1 MDHRQSL
8 IFPEQN
14 GRMSSVARTMSVSA
28 LTAGVVAQSGGIS
41 SRHDLL
47 TSHSKEHF
55 KEKIPSMNLYVRQ
68 LLSQHEILVSD
79 LFINFIGEDV
89 PCGAPYLTEV
99 DILLEDELAV
109 NVTVRNIEEASFL
122 VKPSQLVVWKFS
134 TTNYDIG

>member
-1 MDHRQSL
+1 
-8 IFPEQN
+8 
-14 GRMSSVARTMSVSA
+14 
-28 LTAGVVAQSGGIS
+28 
-41 SRHDLL
+41 
-47 TSHSKEHF
+47 
-55 KEKIPSMNLYVRQ
+55 MNLYVRQ